1 MPKETSLETLLPI
14 ETMLNR
20 WDIRLEVSLCGLFK
34 RIDSLIFQENGR
46 ERVNNLY

>member
-20 WDIRLEVSLCGLFK
+20 WDIRLEVSLWIVEK
-34 RIDSLIFQENGR
+34 D
-46 ERVNNLY
+46 